1 MARTLLTLKMSKG
14 VGCGTRAFYNN
25 HKLCMH
31 KTNMQNMCCVLKK
44 WKSLVPLT
52 WKIQVPRMNV
62 FEQTKTSL
70 SPRSNNNAT
79 GATRHCQSTALLQD
93 RLNKSLSGWRNLHSR
108 NICTASINKI
118 MYMYFTYLFS
128 SQIGILSEFCVLQ
141 VFHFA
146 TLPRLREYF
155 PDFSTEKWPLAKG
168 KHVKCAGL

>member
-1 MARTLLTLKMSKG
+1 MSKG
-14 VGCGTRAFYNN
+14 VGVALVHSITIINYVCIRQT
-25 HKLCMH
+25 C
-31 KTNMQNMCCVLKK
+31 KTCVVFLKK

-70 SPRSNNNAT
+70 SPKSNSNAT

-93 RLNKSLSGWRNLHSR
+93 RLNKSLSGWLKLHIR

-146 TLPRLREYF
+146 TLPRLCGYF
-155 PDFSTEKWPLAKG
+155 PDFSTKK
-168 KHVKCAGL
+168 

>member
-1 MARTLLTLKMSKG
+1 MERTLLTLKMSKG

-44 WKSLVPLT
+44 WKTLVPLT
-52 WKIQVPRMNV
+52 WKIQVPRINV

-70 SPRSNNNAT
+70 SPKSNSNAT

-93 RLNKSLSGWRNLHSR
+93 RLNKSLSGWLKLHIR

-128 SQIGILSEFCVLQ
+128 SQIGILSKLCVLQ

-146 TLPRLREYF
+146 TLPRLGGYF
-155 PDFSTEKWPLAKG
+155 SDSST
-168 KHVKCAGL
+168 

>member
-1 MARTLLTLKMSKG
+1 MKRTLLTLKMSKG
-14 VGCGTRAFYNN
+14 VGCGTCAFYNN
-25 HKLCMH
+25 HELCMH

-44 WKSLVPLT
+44 WKSVVPLT

-70 SPRSNNNAT
+70 SPKSNSNAT

-93 RLNKSLSGWRNLHSR
+93 RLNKSLSGWLKLHSR

-118 MYMYFTYLFS
+118 INMYFTYLFS
-128 SQIGILSEFCVLQ
+128 FQIGIFCKLCVLQ

-146 TLPRLREYF
+146 TLARLRGYF
-155 PDFSTEKWPLAKG
+155 SDSSTEKWPLAKG
-168 KHVKCAGL
+168 KHVKCTGL

>member
-14 VGCGTRAFYNN
+14 VGCGTCAFYNN
-25 HKLCMH
+25 HELCMH

-44 WKSLVPLT
+44 WKSVVPLT

-70 SPRSNNNAT
+70 SPKSNSNAT

-93 RLNKSLSGWRNLHSR
+93 RLNKSLSGWLKLHSR

-118 MYMYFTYLFS
+118 INMYFTYLFS
-128 SQIGILSEFCVLQ
+128 FQIGIFCKLCVLQ

-146 TLPRLREYF
+146 TLPPLRGYF
-155 PDFSTEKWPLAKG
+155 SDLSTEKWPLAKG
-168 KHVKCAGL
+168 KHVKCTGL

>member
-14 VGCGTRAFYNN
+14 VGRGTCAFYNN

-70 SPRSNNNAT
+70 SPKSNSNAT
-79 GATRHCQSTALLQD
+79 GAIRHCQSTALLQG
-93 RLNKSLSGWRNLHSR
+93 RLSKSLSGWLDVHSR
-108 NICTASINKI
+108 NIWTARINKI
-118 MYMYFTYLFS
+118 MYMYFTYLLALKLAS
-128 SQIGILSEFCVLQ
+128 
-141 VFHFA
+141 
-146 TLPRLREYF
+146 
-155 PDFSTEKWPLAKG
+155 WPNSCTRYIPACLK
-168 KHVKCAGL
+168 

>member
-1 MARTLLTLKMSKG
+1 MGRTLLTLKISKG

-25 HKLCMH
+25 RKLCMH

-44 WKSLVPLT
+44 WKTLVPLT
-52 WKIQVPRMNV
+52 WKIQVPRINV

-70 SPRSNNNAT
+70 SPKSNSNAT

-93 RLNKSLSGWRNLHSR
+93 RLNKSLSGWLKLHIR

-128 SQIGILSEFCVLQ
+128 SQIGILSKLCVLQ

-146 TLPRLREYF
+146 TLPRLGATSLT
-155 PDFSTEKWPLAKG
+155 PVLKNGP
-168 KHVKCAGL
+168 

>member
-1 MARTLLTLKMSKG
+1 MALVHSITIINYVCIRQT
-14 VGCGTRAFYNN
+14 C
-25 HKLCMH
+25 
-31 KTNMQNMCCVLKK
+31 KTCCVLKK

-93 RLNKSLSGWRNLHSR
+93 RLNISLSGWRNLHSR
-108 NICTASINKI
+108 NICTANINKI

-141 VFHFA
+141 VFPFCHLTTSA
-146 TLPRLREYF
+146 RVLPWLQYWKMAPSKR
-155 PDFSTEKWPLAKG
+155 KA
-168 KHVKCAGL
+168 C